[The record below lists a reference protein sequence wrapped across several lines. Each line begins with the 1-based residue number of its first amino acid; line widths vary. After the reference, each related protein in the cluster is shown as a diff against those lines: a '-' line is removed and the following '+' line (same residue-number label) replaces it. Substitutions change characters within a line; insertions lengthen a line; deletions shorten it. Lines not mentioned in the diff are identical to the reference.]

1 LRPRICVSVKA
12 DSVSRV
18 SRAIMVSERLG
29 ASLVELRL
37 DHADGKQYDAVLKT
51 VESSRVGCVATIRP
65 SWDGGAY
72 RGGEGERLR
81 LFEKALEAPFTYVD
95 VEQKSRI
102 LDGVSRLASKRGVGL
117 ILSRHEWAGTPD
129 VKNLSRMLSAMMRR
143 RADIYKIVT
152 MVRSPVDEAN
162 LLFFLRNTGRGR
174 VVCLGMGDEG
184 FATRILAPLLGGFMT
199 YASYDESLAPGQAT
213 LRRMVSIYRR
223 MGVW

>member
-18 SRAIMVSERLG
+18 SRAIMFSQSLG

-37 DHADGKQYDAVLKT
+37 DHADEKQYDAVLKT

-72 RGGEGERLR
+72 RGSEGERLR
-81 LFEKALEAPFTYVD
+81 LFEKALEAPFRYVD

-102 LDGVSRLASKRGVGL
+102 LDEVSRLASKRGVGL
-117 ILSRHEWAGTPD
+117 ILSRHEWAGTPG
-129 VKNLSRMLSAMMRR
+129 VEKLSRMLSAMTRR
-143 RADIYKIVT
+143 RAEVYKIVT
-152 MVRSPVDEAN
+152 TVRSPVDEASI
-162 LLFFLRNTGRGR
+162 LFFLKNNGRSR
-174 VVCLGMGDEG
+174 VVCFGMGDEG

-199 YASYDESLAPGQAT
+199 YASYDGPMAPGQAT